1 MTLNN
6 IFFQT
11 DSYYSHA
18 LCTPDGYYRK
28 YYCSYPAGTPIHDHE
43 PAEVVAQLDR
53 VGELELDFSN
63 FSSASISCL
72 ICKSISSFK
81 ISFQKIKYFKL
92 CEEKC
97 FLSNFNFASG
107 SLLYLY
113 DLFRGFE
120 LQRFDGPAG
129 GSSLSEPT
137 HRDDIT
143 EAATDYETDSG
154 SDSEADPDHFC
165 SVPRNARGVDMK
177 LVSISSR

>member
-1 MTLNN
+1 MHCVHRTDTTVNITVVIPPVHLFMITNLPKSSLNLIVLVNLNWTSATSRQLRSPVLSVSQFLLLKSLFKKLN
-6 IFFQT
+6 I
-11 DSYYSHA
+11 
-18 LCTPDGYYRK
+18 
-28 YYCSYPAGTPIHDHE
+28 
-43 PAEVVAQLDR
+43 
-53 VGELELDFSN
+53 SN
-63 FSSASISCL
+63 YA
-72 ICKSISSFK
+72 KK
-81 ISFQKIKYFKL
+81 
-92 CEEKC
+92 KC

>member
-81 ISFQKIKYFKL
+81 ISFQKLNISNYAKKNAFFPTSILLQAL
-92 CEEKC
+92 CCTCTTSSEV
-97 FLSNFNFASG
+97 SNC
-107 SLLYLY
+107 
-113 DLFRGFE
+113 
-120 LQRFDGPAG
+120 
-129 GSSLSEPT
+129 
-137 HRDDIT
+137 
-143 EAATDYETDSG
+143 
-154 SDSEADPDHFC
+154 SDSTDQL
-165 SVPRNARGVDMK
+165 VARLFPNRLIAMISLKLLPTMK
-177 LVSISSR
+177 LIAVVTLKLIPIISVRFHVMLVVLI